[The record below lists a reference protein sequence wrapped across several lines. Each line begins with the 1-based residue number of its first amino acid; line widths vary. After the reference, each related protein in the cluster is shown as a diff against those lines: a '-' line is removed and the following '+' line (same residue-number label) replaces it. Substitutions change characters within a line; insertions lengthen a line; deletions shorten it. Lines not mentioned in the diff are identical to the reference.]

1 MKHAVS
7 ADDVTFDGPAIY
19 RIRVRGKIPASWSD
33 RLEGMAI
40 NAEASRDGR
49 FITTLVGELG
59 DQASLVGVLNSL
71 YELHLPVLSV
81 ECLNAILPDQDM
93 QQRKAPI

>member
-1 MKHAVS
+1 MKHALS
-7 ADDVTFDGPAIY
+7 ADDVTFDGPAFY

-40 NAEASRDGR
+40 NVEASRDGR
-49 FITTLVGELG
+49 PITTLVGELG

-71 YELHLPVLSV
+71 YELHLPVLAV
-81 ECLNAILPDQDM
+81 ECLNASMPDQDM
-93 QQRKAPI
+93 

>member
-1 MKHAVS
+1 MKHALS

-40 NAEASRDGR
+40 NVEASRDGR
-49 FITTLVGELG
+49 FITTLAGELV

-71 YELHLPVLSV
+71 YGLHLPVLSV
-81 ECLNAILPDQDM
+81 ECLNAMTPD
-93 QQRKAPI
+93 